1 MFRDSF
7 GELLYPFMAEG
18 FASARFSR
26 QAAYDLTTAEEL
38 SSTAVVIE
46 LVERNLSWLYEQP
59 AVFPAPERELNLASE
74 IEGEATLEADAA
86 LDGAHS
92 VTGVISGN
100 VDVDS
105 DVYIAYN
112 GAVYECLLTADGYTA
127 YLPGEGGG
135 EYTLFWYSDGNL
147 THCDMSVNI

>member
-1 MFRDSF
+1 M
-7 GELLYPFMAEG
+7 
-18 FASARFSR
+18 
-26 QAAYDLTTAEEL
+26 
-38 SSTAVVIE
+38 
-46 LVERNLSWLYEQP
+46 
-59 AVFPAPERELNLASE
+59 NLASE

-127 YLPGEGGG
+127 CLPGEGGG

-147 THCDMSVNI
+147 TRCDMSVNI